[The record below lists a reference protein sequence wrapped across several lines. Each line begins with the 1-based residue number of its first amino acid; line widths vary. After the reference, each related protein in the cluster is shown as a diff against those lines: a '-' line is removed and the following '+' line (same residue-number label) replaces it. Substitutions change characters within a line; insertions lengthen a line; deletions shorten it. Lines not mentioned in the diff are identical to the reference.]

1 MGKKLTFYLPCLSCL
16 CLIFYTT
23 LAFNDIVVDDLNFI
37 GGNSLCTSLYFLVQ
51 SYHYKLCKHHRVPIY
66 YLIILSLFNIVDNHI
81 VIKLSYFYYMVM
93 LYIGFGLCVFLMCAF
108 KVQDNKEVKKLK
120 FLIIELKRAL
130 NKKGST

>member
-1 MGKKLTFYLPCLSCL
+1 MGRKLTFYLPCLSCL

-23 LAFNDIVVDDLNFI
+23 LAFNSIVIDDLNFI

-93 LYIGFGLCVFLMCAF
+93 LYVGFGLCIFLMCAF

-120 FLIIELKRAL
+120 FLIIELKRAS